1 MNGFL
6 ALCLSLALVN
16 VVLAQKMEYNSSYV
30 PGEGRGR
37 LQLVDSC
44 GCCGWTIR
52 CYRNN
57 GEFAT
62 DFNGRKELPNKLNKE
77 TGEEVNGVTP
87 ANGGAE
93 AAKAWVLCAS
103 CCGWSIYCWN

>member
-16 VVLAQKMEYNSSYV
+16 VVLAQRMEYNTSYV

-87 ANGGAE
+87 ANGGAD
-93 AAKAWVLCAS
+93 AKYWARCAS
-103 CCGWSIYCWN
+103 CCGWSIWCWY

>member
-6 ALCLSLALVN
+6 ALCLSLALFN

-30 PGEGRGR
+30 PGEGRGK

-62 DFNGRKELPNKLNKE
+62 DFNGRKELPNKVNKE
-77 TGEEVNGVTP
+77 TAEQVNDVSAVGS
-87 ANGGAE
+87 E
-93 AAKAWVLCAS
+93 AAKVYLRCAS
-103 CCGWSIYCWN
+103 CCGWSIYCWY

>member
-16 VVLAQKMEYNSSYV
+16 VVLAQRMEYNTSYV
-30 PGEGRGR
+30 PGEARGR

-87 ANGGAE
+87 ANGEGE
-93 AAKAWVLCAS
+93 AAKYWSPCAS
-103 CCGWSIYCWN
+103 CCGWTIWCWF